1 MSEPGRRTRMQKV
14 VPPRLLVPYLSGRR
28 TIISGYVYRVQDCD
42 RLTTP
47 AALVEALDLCFDGS
61 ELTPDVPELYIMR
74 WDARD
79 IDTYVVPYGPHM
91 GGDWSDAPPFTGN
104 GFTASREQ
112 VVPQFHTM
120 PMPIPAGAEIVH
132 LTGGGERPFAGYD
145 GLTWRPAR

>member
-1 MSEPGRRTRMQKV
+1 MSEPEGRSRMLKV
-14 VPPRLLVPYLSGRR
+14 IPPRLLVPYLSGRR
-28 TIISGYVYRVQDCD
+28 TIISGYVYREQDRT

-47 AALVEALDLCFDGS
+47 AALVEALDLGFDGS
-61 ELTPDVPELYIMR
+61 ELTPEVPELYIMR

-79 IDTYVVPYGPHM
+79 IDTYVVPYGEHM

-104 GFTASREQ
+104 GFTTSREH

-132 LTGGGERPFAGYD
+132 LTGSGERRFADYD
-145 GLTWRPAR
+145 GLTWRPA